1 MVYDTEA
8 RMKLDTDGPISY
20 ATYDKFV
27 NAKVELFPEK
37 AHTKQFAKYVSTL
50 SPFFGLDCATKGEKR
65 IYEFLPPFQR
75 QKTYPTFYELLVPNT
90 ETIVLFNSRF
100 ESGNLKKSVRVS
112 AEEYNLYL
120 EFDLNSRNYTQWYYF
135 STKNV
140 RKGQR
145 VKFNLINLMKIDSA
159 YNEGMKP
166 CVFSVKESENFGRS
180 WFRGGE
186 EIEYHK
192 NENYSINVFTKAIDE
207 VEGNEDI
214 KRELYKRS
222 KSLYTLSFTYEFLHD
237 DDTCFFAH
245 FFPYTF

>member
-1 MVYDTEA
+1 M
-8 RMKLDTDGPISY
+8 
-20 ATYDKFV
+20 
-27 NAKVELFPEK
+27 
-37 AHTKQFAKYVSTL
+37 YV
-50 SPFFGLDCATKGEKR
+50 C
-65 IYEFLPPFQR
+65 
-75 QKTYPTFYELLVPNT
+75 
-90 ETIVLFNSRF
+90 
-100 ESGNLKKSVRVS
+100 
-112 AEEYNLYL
+112 
-120 EFDLNSRNYTQWYYF
+120 
-135 STKNV
+135 
-140 RKGQR
+140 
-145 VKFNLINLMKIDSA
+145 
-159 YNEGMKP
+159 
-166 CVFSVKESENFGRS
+166 S